1 MNKMGE
7 ENGNERY
14 LVNVSKL
21 EKLMEEKRNEQN
33 VKRIRALFKN
43 SDIGID
49 VRAEDTLDTAYS
61 TYTTIISKK
70 SATKK
75 TLQLLADYLKLSS
88 FKELV
93 AEDNS
98 MIERVS
104 CILCDG
110 DTALIAFV
118 QEDNTMYFDNVLNT
132 FQDVSITRWDAAILE
147 QEIETARV
155 LQEEFEKTAKKELRE
170 KKSQER
176 KMKAEERRAKM
187 KHEFEQLKEKKHNK

>member
-75 TLQLLADYLKLSS
+75 TLQLLADYLKRSS

-98 MIERVS
+98 MIER
-104 CILCDG
+104 
-110 DTALIAFV
+110 
-118 QEDNTMYFDNVLNT
+118 E
-132 FQDVSITRWDAAILE
+132 
-147 QEIETARV
+147 
-155 LQEEFEKTAKKELRE
+155 
-170 KKSQER
+170 
-176 KMKAEERRAKM
+176 EEREDVISNVTEHMEGLDPKIVNM
-187 KHEFEQLKEKKHNK
+187 LSEFSEQLYPMRDFIQVASGETGMKNDMNLSFMCLGNIGIKDIVQR

>member
-1 MNKMGE
+1 MGE

-98 MIERVS
+98 MIER
-104 CILCDG
+104 
-110 DTALIAFV
+110 
-118 QEDNTMYFDNVLNT
+118 E
-132 FQDVSITRWDAAILE
+132 
-147 QEIETARV
+147 
-155 LQEEFEKTAKKELRE
+155 
-170 KKSQER
+170 
-176 KMKAEERRAKM
+176 EEREDVISNVTEHMEGLDSKIVNM
-187 KHEFEQLKEKKHNK
+187 LSEFSEQLYPIDKLKSFTDEHSIAYMRVGYEKYMVNIPLSAE

>member
-49 VRAEDTLDTAYS
+49 VRAEDALDTAYS

-98 MIERVS
+98 MIEREEEREDVIS
-104 CILCDG
+104 NVTEHMEGLDPKIVNMLSEFSEQLYPIDKLKSFTDEHSIAYMRVGYEKYMVNIPLSAEWRSLFVKSRSQNLCYQYR
-110 DTALIAFV
+110 F
-118 QEDNTMYFDNVLNT
+118 
-132 FQDVSITRWDAAILE
+132 
-147 QEIETARV
+147 
-155 LQEEFEKTAKKELRE
+155 KKEFGR
-170 KKSQER
+170 
-176 KMKAEERRAKM
+176 
-187 KHEFEQLKEKKHNK
+187 